1 MSRTLGGPL
10 TAHLAT
16 RAHTRCGMVLLRL
29 ADGAEIGI
37 TDHDR
42 DLSFDIGTGP
52 VVYSSSTGVLP
63 SSLTLTE
70 GFDADSIELVGPI
83 GDTFTLQAALGGRF
97 DRAEAYV
104 FEVNWKSLASGPIR
118 LLRGKVGEARP
129 EGGRF
134 VVSIR
139 SLVDAF
145 NQAIG
150 RVITPYCDAD
160 FGDDRCGYDPLEAEA
175 TVATVTDGMRFT
187 VTFAGDY
194 AEDFFN
200 AGTVLF
206 TSGELAGAG
215 AVEIFDWS
223 SAGAIV
229 LFEPLADAPQTGD
242 ELILR
247 QGCPKTRAA
256 CREFGNILNF
266 RGFPEVPGS
275 DQVLKYPVPGSS
287 GA

>member
-42 DLSFDIGTGP
+42 DLSFDIGTGA
-52 VVYSSSTGVLP
+52 VTYSASTGVLP

-70 GFDADSIELVGPI
+70 GFDADNIELTGPI
-83 GDTFTLQAALGGRF
+83 GDTFTLEAIVGGRF
-97 DRAEAYV
+97 DRADAYV
-104 FEVNWKSLASGPIR
+104 FEVNWKSLGSGAIR
-118 LLRGKVGEARP
+118 LLRGKVGEARV

-134 VVSIR
+134 VLSIR

-160 FGDDRCGYDPLEAEA
+160 FGDARCGFDPLEVDAI
-175 TVATVTDGMRFT
+175 VSSVGDGMRFT
-187 VTFAGDY
+187 VSFTGDY
-194 AEDFFN
+194 ADDFFN
-200 AGTVLF
+200 DGTVRF
-206 TSGELAGAG
+206 TSGDLADTA
-215 AVEIFDWS
+215 AVEVFDWS
-223 SAGAIV
+223 SAGAV
-229 LFEPLADAPQTGD
+229 VMFEPLASAPQVGD
-242 ELILR
+242 ELVLR

-256 CREFGNILNF
+256 CRDFGNILNF

-275 DQVLKYPVPGSS
+275 DQVLKYPVPGSDGS
-287 GA
+287 